1 MTERAGASA
10 TLIIGYGNDLRR
22 DDAAGRRAAE
32 QVAARDLPGVRVLS
46 VPQLAPE
53 HVVDA
58 AACGLVI
65 FVDASTVDDVVTV
78 RTVTPTW
85 PTWRLTHHLT
95 PASLLGLARTLG
107 GASPTGVVVT
117 IPVTDAALGLSLSPA
132 AAHGVRDAVEQVVRL
147 CTGADRQ
154 AAAPH
159 RPVRPATGQP
169 GA

>member
-10 TLIIGYGNDLRR
+10 TLVVGYGNDLRR

-46 VPQLAPE
+46 IPQLAPE

-58 AACGLVI
+58 AACDVVV

-78 RTVTPTW
+78 RTVTPTR

-95 PASLLGLARTLG
+95 PASLLGLARTVH

-117 IPVTDAALGLSLSPA
+117 IPVSDAALGLSLSA
-132 AAHGVRDAVEQVVRL
+132 AAADGVRDAVEQVVRL
-147 CTGADRQ
+147 CTGGDRPV
-154 AAAPH
+154 AAPQ
-159 RPVRPATGQP
+159 RPVRPATGPP
-169 GA
+169 GI